1 MKNIIMLIKYTFREV
16 LAKKIMIT
24 FFIVSALTVA
34 GFALS
39 FYMMGETT
47 NIANIKVTGKTMDVE
62 INREMVIAGVKLLE
76 FGITMTLFIIG
87 LFVSIFATA
96 GLIPDLLK
104 KGNIDLFLSKPI
116 SKFQLL
122 TGKYIGAVSV
132 VFLNIIFLIG
142 SIWFMIGLKFA
153 YWDISFLY
161 SVFSITFVFAAIYA
175 LMTLISI
182 LTNSSVLSMIVS
194 FLIIIVINP
203 LLGTRE
209 DLFRVIDNP
218 FVEKL
223 IDGFYYMIPQSSE
236 IIGITQESIM
246 GNEIIYAPL
255 FSTGILLIVYYAM
268 SIYFFQKKDF

>member
-1 MKNIIMLIKYTFREV
+1 MKNIIMLIKFTFREM

-24 FFIVSALTVA
+24 ILILSVLTVIA
-34 GFALS
+34 FALA
-39 FYMMGETT
+39 FYSMGE
-47 NIANIKVTGKTMDVE
+47 VP
-62 INREMVIAGVKLLE
+62 
-76 FGITMTLFIIG
+76 GITNNKILSAEIKRDMIIEAVKMLEYGVSVTLFIMG

-96 GLIPDLLK
+96 GLVPDLLK

-132 VFLNIIFLIG
+132 VFLNIVFLIG

-161 SVFSITFVFAAIYA
+161 SIFSITFVFAAIYA

-182 LTNSSVLSMIVS
+182 LTNSSVLSMIIS

-209 DLFRVIDNP
+209 DLFRVIDNS

-223 IDGFYYMIPQSSE
+223 IDGFYYIIPQSSE

-246 GNEIIYAPL
+246 GNEMIYAPL
-255 FSTGILLIVYYAM
+255 FSTGILLIIYYAL